1 MSYKPREENIPV
13 GGRMKHFLYNWE
25 KLSKDQ
31 WVLETVKGLELEFI
45 QIPSVQTKLSN
56 CHIIPNSERR
66 DRIYVREKSHLRS
79 KPTKVRNRLHKP
91 HFFFGREK
99 GRGHRPIINLRDL
112 NSFMVYRHFKMEGIN
127 QVKDIIQQGD
137 WLIKIDL
144 KDAYFT
150 IPIYKADQ
158 KYLRFPW
165 E

>member
-1 MSYKPREENIPV
+1 MGFRNSKRSQITIHPDSPSPNKII
-13 GGRMKHFLYNWE
+13 
-25 KLSKDQ
+25 KLSYNC
-31 WVLETVKGLELEFI
+31 EREI
-45 QIPSVQTKLSN
+45 Q
-56 CHIIPNSERR
+56 NSERR
-66 DRIYVREKSHLRS
+66 DSIYVREKSHLRS
-79 KPTKVRNRLHKP
+79 KPTKVGNRLHKP
-91 HFFFGREK
+91 TFLVEK
-99 GRGHRPIINLRDL
+99 KGGGHRPIINLRDL
-112 NSFMVYRHFKMEGIN
+112 NGFMVYRHFKMEGIN

>member
-1 MSYKPREENIPV
+1 MREEIES
-13 GGRMKHFLYNWE
+13 MLE
-25 KLSKDQ
+25 KKAICEVNQLKS
-31 WVLETVKGLELEFI
+31 EISFI
-45 QIPSVQTKLSN
+45 SPI
-56 CHIIPNSERR
+56 
-66 DRIYVREKSHLRS
+66 
-79 KPTKVRNRLHKP
+79 
-91 HFFFGREK
+91 FFGREK

-112 NSFMVYRHFKMEGIN
+112 NGFMVYRHFKMEGIN